1 MTLLLLS
8 YSYMTLEPDGRL
20 FLTRDLTVDYGTL
33 FTLTVE
39 ARDNGNPA
47 RSATVVAEVVWVRNS
62 RGERIISIHLYT
74 R

>member
-1 MTLLLLS
+1 
-8 YSYMTLEPDGRL
+8 MTLEPDGRL

-47 RSATVVAEVVWVRNS
+47 RTATVVAEVVWVRNS
-62 RGERIISIHLYT
+62 RGERIVSTHLYT